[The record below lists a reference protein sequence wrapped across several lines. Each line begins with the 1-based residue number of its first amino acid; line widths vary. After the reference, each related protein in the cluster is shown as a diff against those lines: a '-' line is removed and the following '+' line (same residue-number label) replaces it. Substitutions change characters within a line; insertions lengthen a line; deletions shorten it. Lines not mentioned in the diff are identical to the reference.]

1 MKKCLISHDR
11 QKSEHCLFCNKKINP
26 SYMEKLRAMV
36 ADVPKET
43 KQKLLD
49 LLHEGKTIGEAT
61 RECELDL
68 QVSGEIIMQ
77 NIGKYEFLR
86 KEAV

>member
-1 MKKCLISHDR
+1 
-11 QKSEHCLFCNKKINP
+11 
-26 SYMEKLRAMV
+26 MEKLRAMV